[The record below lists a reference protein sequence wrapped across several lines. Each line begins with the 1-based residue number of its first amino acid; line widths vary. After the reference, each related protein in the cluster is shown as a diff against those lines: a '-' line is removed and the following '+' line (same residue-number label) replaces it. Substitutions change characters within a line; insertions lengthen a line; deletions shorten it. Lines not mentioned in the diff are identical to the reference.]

1 MLFQNNIL
9 ILQCVYKIN
18 TNTPKNYKIMN
29 KQAQA
34 IEKAIAS
41 LEKEMEKVM
50 KGEIKGLNYYSFEL
64 GNALIYLRKAKEEAE
79 KYNYETLKK

>member
-1 MLFQNNIL
+1 
-9 ILQCVYKIN
+9 
-18 TNTPKNYKIMN
+18 MN

-41 LEKEMEKVM
+41 LEKEMEKVI
-50 KGEIKGLNYYSFEL
+50 KGERKGLNSYSFEL

-79 KYNYETLKK
+79 KYNYETIKK